1 MDYLLVYGSYGYTG
15 SLIAQDAVSRGGSP
29 TIAGRDPRKVAAQAG
44 DLEVD
49 WRAFDLADASDHLE
63 EFDAVLN
70 CAGPFVDT
78 CDPMVEACLETGTD
92 YLDVTGEFQV
102 FERLANLDE
111 RADEAGVTLLPGV
124 GFDVV
129 PSDCLAAH
137 LASRLPSADELA
149 VGLAHDGSFSQG
161 TILTLVNNAGE
172 GGVIRRNGRLIRV
185 PAAYD
190 TREIDFGRGP
200 QSAVTIPMGDVVTA
214 PHSTGIENVSVYAA
228 ASKAEIAAMRVGDS
242 VDWLLDAGPVKSGLE
257 CLIEAGVDGP
267 DEDELEAGRAVVW
280 AELTD
285 GERTVSGRIRTPNVY
300 ALTADAAVS
309 AAERTLAGD
318 PDPGFQTPATA
329 FGPDFVLDLERTE
342 REVLETAEAL
352 P

>member
-1 MDYLLVYGSYGYTG
+1 MDELLVYGSYGYTG
-15 SLIAQDAVSRGGSP
+15 SLIAREAVSRGGSP
-29 TIAGRDPRKVAAQAG
+29 IIAGRDPRRVAAQAD
-44 DLEVD
+44 DLGVD
-49 WRAFDLADASDHLE
+49 WLAFDVADAADHLE
-63 EFDAVLN
+63 GFNAVLN

-78 CDPMVEACLETGTD
+78 ADPMVEACLETGTD

-102 FERLANLDE
+102 FERLAKVGE
-111 RADEAGVTLLPGV
+111 RAQEAGVRLLPGV

-137 LASRLPSADELA
+137 LADRLPSADELA

-190 TREIDFGRGP
+190 TREIDFGSG
-200 QSAVTIPMGDVVTA
+200 STTAVTVPMGDVVTA
-214 PHSTGIENVSVYAA
+214 AHSTGIENVSVYAA
-228 ASKAEIAAMRVGDS
+228 ASNAEIAAMRVGDS
-242 VDWLLDAGPVKSGLE
+242 VDWLVAGPVQSGLE
-257 CLIEAGVDGP
+257 RLIEAGVDGP
-267 DEDELEAGRAVVW
+267 DEAELEAGRAVVW

-285 GERTVSGRIRTPNVY
+285 GERTVSGRVRTPNVY

-318 PDPGFQTPATA
+318 PDPGFGTPATA
-329 FGPDFVLDLERTE
+329 FGPDFVLDLEGTE
-342 REVLETAEAL
+342 REVVHVPERVE